1 MKIVERTFTEPAL
14 NLACDEALLERV
26 EADGDAW
33 ECLRIWEAET
43 HFVVLGHSNRIR
55 THTNVKACKK
65 EQIPILRRVSGGGT
79 VVQGPG
85 CLNYA
90 LTLKNESHRNIRDVY
105 GLVLERHCQA
115 LNAICRVAPRFQGIS
130 DLTIGDLKFSG
141 NSQYRKAR
149 SVLVHGTFLLNF
161 DLTVIDRVLPVPP
174 EQPAYREDR
183 PHDQFLVNLQL
194 NRAAVAHALQRAW
207 SADEELA
214 SLPSERIEQLAN
226 ERYRRREWSEL
237 F

>member
-90 LTLKNESHRNIRDVY
+90 LTLKTR
-105 GLVLERHCQA
+105 
-115 LNAICRVAPRFQGIS
+115 AIE
-130 DLTIGDLKFSG
+130 TSG
-141 NSQYRKAR
+141 MCTASSSSATAR
-149 SVLVHGTFLLNF
+149 L
-161 DLTVIDRVLPVPP
+161 
-174 EQPAYREDR
+174 
-183 PHDQFLVNLQL
+183 
-194 NRAAVAHALQRAW
+194 
-207 SADEELA
+207 
-214 SLPSERIEQLAN
+214 
-226 ERYRRREWSEL
+226 
-237 F
+237 